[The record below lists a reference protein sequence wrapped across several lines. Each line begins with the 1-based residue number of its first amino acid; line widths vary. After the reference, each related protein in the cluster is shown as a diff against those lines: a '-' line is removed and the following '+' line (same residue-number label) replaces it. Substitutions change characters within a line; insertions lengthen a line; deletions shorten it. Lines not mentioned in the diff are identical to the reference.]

1 MSGGFALVAWPAEY
15 GHGGIMS
22 FMVSQ
27 DGVVYEADLGEKS
40 AEVAAKMM
48 AFDPGSD
55 WAVVK

>member
-1 MSGGFALVAWPAEY
+1 
-15 GHGGIMS
+15 MS